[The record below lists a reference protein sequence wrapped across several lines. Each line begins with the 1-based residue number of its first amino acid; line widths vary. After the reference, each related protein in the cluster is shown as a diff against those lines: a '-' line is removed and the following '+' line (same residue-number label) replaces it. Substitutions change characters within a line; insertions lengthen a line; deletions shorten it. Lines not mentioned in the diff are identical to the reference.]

1 MTTIRGSCL
10 CGGVKFEITGPL
22 SSPLNCHCSLC
33 RKQHAAPFRSRARA
47 QTKDFRW
54 LEGEELVKYYE
65 TPGGYQRGF
74 CRECGSPILN
84 RTALNSKRA
93 REGFVEMAED
103 AQSVRVDVA
112 QWKNGTSG
120 STMPS
125 NTFRNSITSADGN
138 PFV

>member
-1 MTTIRGSCL
+1 VRT
-10 CGGVKFEITGPL
+10 
-22 SSPLNCHCSLC
+22 
-33 RKQHAAPFRSRARA
+33 
-47 QTKDFRW
+47 
-54 LEGEELVKYYE
+54 LVKYYE